1 MRKIWT
7 VLAAFMFSVCGIFI
21 LSSCGGEENF
31 VADSYSCEG
40 STVTDMRIDVADR
53 EIDIGKSEDDK
64 IYVDFFE
71 SEKEYYDIAHVD
83 GTLTIRLVS
92 DKEWTDFIGTKIDV
106 QYRRIFV
113 KLPENIIKD
122 LVVKTTNADVNMQP
136 TVISD
141 SLSLNV
147 NGGNI
152 TFDTLFA
159 GNNIDLTVK
168 NGNINGSIVGGWD
181 DFAIS
186 CQIKKGES
194 NLPENKESGDKRLSV
209 NCNNGDVLIDFI

>member
-1 MRKIWT
+1 MRKILT
-7 VLAAFMFSVCGIFI
+7 VLAAFMFSVCGMFI
-21 LSSCGGEENF
+21 LSSCGGEKNF

-40 STVTDMRIDVADR
+40 SSVTDMRIDVADR

-83 GTLTIRLVS
+83 GTLTIRLVL
-92 DKEWTDFIGTKIDV
+92 DKEWTDFIGTKPNA